1 MNSELDRA
9 ITVAF
14 QSLGYP
20 DLRPQQREAVKSFIE
35 GYDSLPTD
43 GGKSLCVAIF
53 PYVLDELLH
62 RISSTVI
69 AVSPL
74 IERSS
79 RFTGCMRL
87 LSFSGFIPSVKRVNC
102 YVCSG

>member
-1 MNSELDRA
+1 MSRRNSELDRA
-9 ITVAF
+9 ITVALF
-14 QSLGYP
+14 QSLGYH

-35 GYDSLPTD
+35 GYDVFISLPTD

-62 RISSTVI
+62 RSSSTVI

-74 IERSS
+74 IAL
-79 RFTGCMRL
+79 M
-87 LSFSGFIPSVKRVNC
+87 KDQ
-102 YVCSG
+102 